1 MLTGLASEE
10 DRDGLFIVSFNMVEE
25 VFRKMQL
32 PELIRIPKDY
42 ERAIT
47 VFNGCLS
54 FIFYQRPNTVEIW
67 VMEDYG
73 NEESWTRTFTIGLIK
88 LMGIFGECSTPS
100 E

>member
-47 VFNGCLS
+47 VFNAFLLS
-54 FIFYQRPNTVEIW
+54 SIRDQILSKYGLWKTM
-67 VMEDYG
+67 VMKSLGLG
-73 NEESWTRTFTIGLIK
+73 NLQ
-88 LMGIFGECSTPS
+88 LD
-100 E
+100 